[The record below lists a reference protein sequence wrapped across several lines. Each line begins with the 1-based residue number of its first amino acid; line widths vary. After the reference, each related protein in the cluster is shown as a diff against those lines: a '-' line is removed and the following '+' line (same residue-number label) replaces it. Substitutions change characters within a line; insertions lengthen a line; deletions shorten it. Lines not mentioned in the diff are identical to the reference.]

1 MQKYVVL
8 FSFLFLVSCAS
19 KPGDSPPVR
28 RDDNPNSQQSG
39 AGRTNQPAEM
49 HLTDVYWKLVEIKG
63 EPVNKMATVRQPFL
77 YLDPENG
84 HMRGYGGCNRFFGS
98 YLRRENTLVFNKV
111 ASTRMACKG
120 GMEVEERFFQ
130 VLRQAASYA
139 LEKDRLQ
146 LLDSK
151 GRVVATLV
159 R

>member
-8 FSFLFLVSCAS
+8 LLLLFLVSCVS
-19 KPGDSPPVR
+19 RSGESPPVR
-28 RDDNPNSQQSG
+28 KDDNPKSQQSEV
-39 AGRTNQPAEM
+39 GRTSQTAEM

-63 EPVNKMATVRQPFL
+63 KPVNKMAAIRQPFL

-120 GMEVEERFFQ
+120 GMEVEEQFFQ
-130 VLRQAASYA
+130 ILRQAASYV

-146 LLDSK
+146 LLDSNGK
-151 GRVVATLV
+151 VVAILV